1 MIQRI
6 QSLYLLT
13 IVILSGFTLLT
24 PLADF
29 LNQAEGLHYL
39 LGFKGIY
46 LIEPKGDIFESSAWA
61 LSAIAT
67 LVPIISFI
75 TLFSFKKRIKQIRL
89 CVINM
94 FLLIGYY
101 VLLFIYVWFASQ
113 RLNAEWTLR
122 FATVFPLINL
132 IINYLAMG
140 AIGKDEKLVKSLD
153 RIR

>member
-24 PLADF
+24 PVADF
-29 LNQAEGLHYL
+29 VNQAQGLHYL

-46 LIEPKGDIFESSAWA
+46 LLQPKGNIFESSAWA
-61 LSAIAT
+61 LAAIAT
-67 LVPIISFI
+67 IVPVISLI
-75 TLFSFKKRIKQIRL
+75 TIFLYKNRINQIRL
-89 CVINM
+89 SVINM
-94 FLLIGYY
+94 FLIIGYY
-101 VLLFIYVWFASQ
+101 ILLFVYVWFASQ
-113 RLNAEWTLR
+113 RLNAEWSLR
-122 FATVFPLINL
+122 FATAIPLINL
-132 IINYLAMG
+132 ILNYLAMG